1 MHEIKFIDSD
11 FSSDMPWPY
20 VDGGVRA
27 GFPSPAQDY
36 VEATMDLNK
45 VLVKHPAATFYC
57 RVVGDSM
64 IDAGIHPDDILVVD
78 KSREPSDGCI
88 AICYLNGEFTVKE
101 LDLSRRAQNIIR
113 LVPHNAKYQPIEVH
127 TEDAFEIWGVV
138 SYVIHRT

>member
-1 MHEIKFIDSD
+1 
-11 FSSDMPWPY
+11 
-20 VDGGVRA
+20 
-27 GFPSPAQDY
+27 
-36 VEATMDLNK
+36 MDLNK
-45 VLVKHPAATFYC
+45 VLVKHPAATYYC

-113 LVPHNAKYQPIEVH
+113 LVPHNAKYLPIEVH